1 MQRAIPWYPFN
12 EVIKNIKRQYM
23 SKGQTDNEL
32 YEALIDLGYDFG
44 EIDTEDFDEDGF
56 AETAVNLGY
65 RWDENKKEWYN
76 K

>member
-1 MQRAIPWYPFN
+1 MI
-12 EVIKNIKRQYM
+12 
-23 SKGQTDNEL
+23 KGQTDNEL
-32 YEALIDLGYDFG
+32 YEALLDLGYDFG

-65 RWDENKKEWYN
+65 EWNEGQELWYYN

>member
-1 MQRAIPWYPFN
+1 
-12 EVIKNIKRQYM
+12 M

-32 YEALIDLGYDFG
+32 YEALFDMCYYFG
-44 EIDTEDFDEDGF
+44 EYDTEDFDEDGF

-65 RWDENKKEWYN
+65 RWDEATKEWFN

>member
-1 MQRAIPWYPFN
+1 
-12 EVIKNIKRQYM
+12 M

-44 EIDTEDFDEDGF
+44 EIDTDDFDEDVF

-65 RWDENKKEWYN
+65 RWNETKKEWFN

>member
-1 MQRAIPWYPFN
+1 MI
-12 EVIKNIKRQYM
+12 
-23 SKGQTDNEL
+23 KGQTDEEL

-44 EIDTEDFDEDGF
+44 EYDTEDFDEDGF

-65 RWDENKKEWYN
+65 RWNETKKEWYN